1 MDVRRLARSDD
12 RSTFESGDVEI
23 DRFFR
28 RYAAQ
33 NQFEHHVGVTY
44 VATERADI
52 LGFVTIA
59 GGSTEI
65 DALPASFRK
74 KLPRYPLPVL
84 RLARLGV
91 DRRFQN
97 RGVAGALLH
106 FTFQMAITAAGETGC
121 IGVLVDAKPGA
132 VSVYEHYGFVPLAMT
147 VGQSETRPVPHPMFL
162 PISTLVLAGR
172 RAK

>member
-1 MDVRRLARSDD
+1 MDVRKLARNDD
-12 RSTFESGDVEI
+12 RSAFESGDVEI

-44 VATERADI
+44 VAMEGANI
-52 LGFVTIA
+52 LGSVTIA

-91 DRRFQN
+91 DR
-97 RGVAGALLH
+97 
-106 FTFQMAITAAGETGC
+106 
-121 IGVLVDAKPGA
+121 
-132 VSVYEHYGFVPLAMT
+132 
-147 VGQSETRPVPHPMFL
+147 
-162 PISTLVLAGR
+162 
-172 RAK
+172 